1 MKHIIHPTLAIIAKW
16 PDDKFERFRPYLRKE
31 LTGENYSTL
40 INMRTAFI
48 ALGPIPFKFL
58 QVLIIYVTRQ
68 NLILNLRLYSFAIL
82 LVIKIKKK

>member
-40 INMRTAFI
+40 INMRTALKQEEA
-48 ALGPIPFKFL
+48 ALRKHQTI
-58 QVLIIYVTRQ
+58 VRQ
-68 NLILNLRLYSFAIL
+68 LTTAYTNFTLSEWLGYEDNDVDDWS
-82 LVIKIKKK
+82 